1 MGKEDS
7 NTLSTHMIKLILWDN
22 EFSNNRMH
30 VVILN
35 CTWSIYHDRVYAESL
50 KAISM
55 NLKALKSC
63 LLTTME
69 LNKKSKAGRY

>member
-1 MGKEDS
+1 MGMEGS
-7 NTLSTHMIKLILWDN
+7 NTLSAHMIKLILWDN

-30 VVILN
+30 VLILN

-55 NLKALKSC
+55 NLKGLKSY
-63 LLTTME
+63 LLTDHHGV
-69 LNKKSKAGRY
+69 K